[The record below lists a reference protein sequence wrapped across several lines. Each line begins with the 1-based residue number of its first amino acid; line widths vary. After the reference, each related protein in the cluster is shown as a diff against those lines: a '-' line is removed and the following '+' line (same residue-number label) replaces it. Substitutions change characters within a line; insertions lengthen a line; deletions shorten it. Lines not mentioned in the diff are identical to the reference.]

1 MTDSVN
7 RLAFRETRRE
17 IEGAGVVINDLA
29 ARRNVD
35 GKGELFHF
43 VLVRVHS
50 RYPRKRMG
58 LRDPTGFAQR
68 VVGRLIRRPNEA
80 RLIMMVW

>member
-43 VLVRVHS
+43 VLVHVHP
-50 RYPRKRMG
+50 RYP
-58 LRDPTGFAQR
+58 
-68 VVGRLIRRPNEA
+68 
-80 RLIMMVW
+80 